1 MKLKGN
7 RSALLLVIDQFVTV
21 DKQYCIDLVRFEASF
36 GVLMILRKVRVLYDL
51 FLTEEI
57 ELKSASLS
65 LKTFDTG

>member
-21 DKQYCIDLVRFEASF
+21 DNRPRPIRGKLLSVDDFEE
-36 GVLMILRKVRVLYDL
+36 GRVLYDL